1 MKNKNLSKTLLMFT
15 ELIGGVFLVLVGIQG
30 YLFTVTLNAVTVFAG
45 ILLFLHGLGLSDEL
59 DRENRIKPPMGPG
72 GNVPPVSNPPHKEIH
87 PNILCGSGDDD
98 EENKEEEN

>member
-1 MKNKNLSKTLLMFT
+1 MNNNLSKTLLMFA

-30 YLFTVTLNAVTVFAG
+30 YLFYLTLNAITVFAG
-45 ILLFLHGLGLSDEL
+45 ILLFLHGLGISDEL
-59 DRENRIKPPMGPG
+59 DRENKYKPPMGPG

-98 EENKEEEN
+98 EENKEEN

>member
-1 MKNKNLSKTLLMFT
+1 MKNNHLSKTLLMFA
-15 ELIGGVFLVLVGIQG
+15 ELIGGVFLVLVGLQG
-30 YLFTVTLNAVTVFAG
+30 YLFSITLNAVTVFAG
-45 ILLFLHGLGLSDEL
+45 ILLFLHGLGHSDEL
-59 DRENRIKPPMGPG
+59 DRENKYKPPMGPG